1 MLETTPLKK
10 NKLNDEEFSIR
21 LLVAYHTNSLEVLSV
36 LHALIKREIIKDRL
50 FNEQNR
56 YFSDYEFMMDIFENI
71 RSFYGVENSI
81 YAKRISDDPIKLTSL
96 TQEEKGD
103 TFLIYCEEY
112 QKLLSKFTRHESKY
126 GLLKEE
132 MLDKFYRY
140 YYDNFAVN
148 FARNPDKKW
157 RSTYFDKL
165 FEILSEYNADKL
177 PIMQKMEM
185 KSFQKRNAK
194 KLRNFIQLRFILNR
208 FGQMLGSYELIKVLI
223 YLNIFNKQKI
233 NDKQIFIESFRG
245 DFYSDSPKYIFQY
258 LLENYGDSYEY
269 VWVMNR
275 RGVKIPGN
283 PKTVKKYSL
292 SYFKEA
298 AKSRYWLT
306 NTRQPALLSK
316 RSSQIL
322 ISTWHGTPLKKL
334 GFDMGNL

>member
-1 MLETTPLKK
+1 
-10 NKLNDEEFSIR
+10 
-21 LLVAYHTNSLEVLSV
+21 
-36 LHALIKREIIKDRL
+36 
-50 FNEQNR
+50 
-56 YFSDYEFMMDIFENI
+56 
-71 RSFYGVENSI
+71 
-81 YAKRISDDPIKLTSL
+81 
-96 TQEEKGD
+96 
-103 TFLIYCEEY
+103 
-112 QKLLSKFTRHESKY
+112 
-126 GLLKEE
+126 

-140 YYDNFAVN
+140 YYDSFAVN

-165 FEILSEYNADKL
+165 YGILSDYNVYKL

-283 PKTVKKYSL
+283 PKTVK
-292 SYFKEA
+292 
-298 AKSRYWLT
+298 
-306 NTRQPALLSK
+306 N
-316 RSSQIL
+316 I
-322 ISTWHGTPLKKL
+322 H
-334 GFDMGNL
+334 